1 MLKPDFVQ
9 DSQWK
14 FILRQCIENNCNPY
28 LIVAIGIHETG
39 WGALGWGRKGF
50 ILGVG
55 CFSENNADYNF
66 QGFENQI
73 KWAASQ
79 LGKFFGLHPTASELQ
94 TFASKIWRPGDSDAW
109 ASSVYK
115 IFQKT
120 QRQYGQEF
128 PNFIDIPFYATSD
141 LLFLYDKGFLNTPFG
156 SSDFYR
162 TCSLLVRI
170 YKDIYNHLTK

>member
-1 MLKPDFVQ
+1 VLKPDFVQ

-14 FILRQCIENNCNPY
+14 YILRQCIENNCNPY

-79 LGKFFGLHPTASELQ
+79 LGKFFWFSSYGFRIADICFEDLEA
-94 TFASKIWRPGDSDAW
+94 WRP
-109 ASSVYK
+109 
-115 IFQKT
+115 
-120 QRQYGQEF
+120 
-128 PNFIDIPFYATSD
+128 
-141 LLFLYDKGFLNTPFG
+141 
-156 SSDFYR
+156 
-162 TCSLLVRI
+162 
-170 YKDIYNHLTK
+170 